1 MGQNAS
7 ERAVRNAVLNS
18 PIRELDGYR
27 LAIDCG
33 RQECGGERVYDL
45 TALGRLHGP
54 DVTVAGVVRRM
65 RCQRCNGTVVRC
77 AVETGPALAAR
88 GRMRRITL
96 L

>member
-1 MGQNAS
+1 MGANAS

-18 PIRELDGYR
+18 PMRELDGYR

-33 RQECGGERVYDL
+33 RPECGGERVYEL
-45 TALGRLHGP
+45 AALGRLHGP
-54 DVTVAGVVRRM
+54 ETTVASVVRRM
-65 RCQRCNGTVVRC
+65 RCQRCAGAVVRC